1 MSANDDAS
9 KMGPQGTQLFE
20 VDEIN
25 KMVAIQ
31 IIESKSE
38 NADMPALIGISS
50 DVVGKQYILR
60 KDKNEIGRR
69 PSSDIVLTESSV
81 SSMHAQVILSEGE
94 WKVLNLL
101 SSNGTFV
108 NGEKVVSQI
117 LKMGDMIAF
126 AGSEFVFSLVEDDEV
141 QEEVSSSNKLIPML
155 IGGVIIVIL
164 LLWFLFDY
172 S

>member
-1 MSANDDAS
+1 MSINDDAS
-9 KMGPQGTQLFE
+9 KMGPQGTQVFE

-25 KMVAIQ
+25 KMVAKEIVDSQ
-31 IIESKSE
+31 SE

-50 DVVGKQYILR
+50 DVVGTQYILR
-60 KDKNEIGRR
+60 KDKVEIGRR

-81 SSMHAQVILSEGE
+81 SSMHAQIIQSEGE

-108 NGEKVVSQI
+108 NGEKVINQV
-117 LKMGDMIAF
+117 LKPGDMIAF

-141 QEEVSSSNKLIPML
+141 EEESSSSNKFLPL
-155 IGGVIIVIL
+155 VIGGVIAAGI
-164 LLWFLFDY
+164 LLWFLLA
-172 S
+172 

>member
-1 MSANDDAS
+1 MSINDDAS
-9 KMGPQGTQLFE
+9 KMGPQGTQVFE

-25 KMVAIQ
+25 KMVAKEILDSQ
-31 IIESKSE
+31 SE

-60 KDKNEIGRR
+60 KDKVEVGRR

-81 SSMHAQVILSEGE
+81 SLMHAQVIQSEGE

-101 SSNGTFV
+101 SSNGTYV
-108 NGEKVVSQI
+108 NGEKVVNQI
-117 LKMGDMIAF
+117 LKQGDMIAF

-141 QEEVSSSNKLIPML
+141 EEESSSRSNLLPFI
-155 IGGVIIVIL
+155 IGGVVVVAAV
-164 LLWFLFDY
+164 LWFLFV
-172 S
+172 